1 MILESPL
8 SCSKIPLLVWI
19 PSQINPVHALTPH
32 LSYTV
37 RVKYVC
43 ASFDSYRLLPIIV
56 LNITTRLIFI
66 KEKDCVLCEVRT
78 KVLYMVLIKAV
89 LQAWTEFRERVL
101 TAVWLFYWRF
111 ISLPL
116 GPYSLSMLKI
126 YQRPNKGPPPPRSL
140 RVHVQFTQS
149 LHMPKSSRT
158 DEWLKRVL
166 KWICLSEKLDA
177 FALRK

>member
-126 YQRPNKGPPPPRSL
+126 YQRPNKGPPPPPAVYEYMCSS
-140 RVHVQFTQS
+140 HSHFTCRKA
-149 LHMPKSSRT
+149 L
-158 DEWLKRVL
+158 VL
-166 KWICLSEKLDA
+166 TNG
-177 FALRK
+177 